1 MTEQMVNIAF
11 WSCSSLEKSDVIL
24 LVWDK
29 KKTWARAAPET
40 AHAIKATIVEALR
53 CKETGDAKTILML
66 MSGHGFFDMAA
77 YEGYMDGKLKP
88 FELPMER
95 INKTMNSLK
104 QLYPTT
110 SRVTPSIFSTQ
121 QQNPCIPQ
129 ESRHPRNDQVYLKVF
144 PVPDTPRLA

>member
-1 MTEQMVNIAF
+1 MSPTISLMIRDGLVKAEAYNQIEALEATVQFTKTEGLIP
-11 WSCSSLEKSDVIL
+11 
-24 LVWDK
+24 
-29 KKTWARAAPET
+29 APET
-40 AHAIKATIVEALR
+40 AHAIKSTIVEALR

-66 MSGHGFFDMAA
+66 MSEHGFFDMAA

-110 SRVTPSIFSTQ
+110 
-121 QQNPCIPQ
+121 
-129 ESRHPRNDQVYLKVF
+129 
-144 PVPDTPRLA
+144 